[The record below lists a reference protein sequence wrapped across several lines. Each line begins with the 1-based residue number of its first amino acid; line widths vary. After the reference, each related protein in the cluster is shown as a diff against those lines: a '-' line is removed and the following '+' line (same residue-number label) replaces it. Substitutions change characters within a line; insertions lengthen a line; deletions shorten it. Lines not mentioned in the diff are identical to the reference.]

1 MYNRSNGTKDLLGL
15 HVLVGSPEWVSRR
28 TSRRKCLSTILSSP
42 TASNTPFKLLPWTSE
57 EAPSLLLCGR
67 SHRETILY
75 FPLALSSNTDTPCH
89 SIFFFPLHFLPCRNM
104 DKTDLLKTLRQVW
117 FPGVHSNIGGGYDD
131 QQLANITL
139 AWMMSQ
145 LEPFLDMRM
154 EYVLDQEE
162 ENARYYRKERQR
174 IRPWSFGES
183 TFSPLSPLSVP
194 PPHTSP

>member
-1 MYNRSNGTKDLLGL
+1 MKDLLGL

-28 TSRRKCLSTILSSP
+28 KSQRKCLSTILSSP
-42 TASNTPFKLLPWTSE
+42 TASNMPFKLLPWMSE

-75 FPLALSSNTDTPCH
+75 SPLLSLQTLIVPANLFS
-89 SIFFFPLHFLPCRNM
+89 FLPLRFLPCRNM

-145 LEPFLDMRM
+145 LEPFLDMHM

-162 ENARYYRKERQR
+162 ENERYYRKERQR

-183 TFSPLSPLSVP
+183 TFSPLSPLSVAPTSRLSLTP
-194 PPHTSP
+194 PP

>member
-1 MYNRSNGTKDLLGL
+1 
-15 HVLVGSPEWVSRR
+15 
-28 TSRRKCLSTILSSP
+28 
-42 TASNTPFKLLPWTSE
+42 
-57 EAPSLLLCGR
+57 
-67 SHRETILY
+67 
-75 FPLALSSNTDTPCH
+75 
-89 SIFFFPLHFLPCRNM
+89 M

-145 LEPFLDMRM
+145 LEPFLDMHM

-162 ENARYYRKERQR
+162 ENGRYYRKERQR

-194 PPHTSP
+194 HPHTSP